1 MRVRLAVPALAAL
14 LLLACAHTGG
24 VHGLTDLEKAKLAL
38 DQGRA
43 QDALPA
49 LEKAHAQA
57 PADLE
62 LARMLVE
69 AYVKTGR
76 GAELRRRLPNDRTA
90 PQAVRHYMLGLA
102 EFADPASAGEKA
114 IADFRQAVALSPE
127 QAELHYRLGLALLE
141 SEQYEKALPELTRA
155 AELAPKSVGY
165 QLPLAKA
172 QARTGHR
179 DQAVR
184 SLRKVVQ
191 GEPSPGD
198 VKLARSLME
207 GIADP
212 FAGFPDAARARLERG
227 MAWLRNADVPQ
238 EAIIQFEDIL
248 RDYPDLGVVHALLGL
263 SYERLED
270 AGRAVDELKRAIEL
284 SPKIGK
290 NWLYLGE
297 LYLSHQ
303 RSGQAQEAFEKALAL
318 DPLLD
323 AAYLHLGDLA
333 IERRDLPT
341 AQAMF
346 QALSALQPDALP
358 PKGKLALALELGG
371 DYAGA
376 SRVLHQVVKQDPD
389 NLEFLLRLGLV
400 EAQRVQ
406 HAASATEKAAARAEA
421 ERCLD
426 EVLKRQP
433 DNAIASRALQ
443 DVKR

>member
-1 MRVRLAVPALAAL
+1 VRLVVPALAAL
-14 LLLACAHTGG
+14 TLLACAHSGG
-24 VHGLTDLEKAKLAL
+24 VHGLTELEQAKLSL
-38 DQGRA
+38 DQGKA
-43 QDALPA
+43 QDALPG
-49 LEKAHAQA
+49 LERAHARA

-62 LARMLVE
+62 VARMLVE

-76 GAELRRRLPNDRTA
+76 GPELRQRLPDDRTT
-90 PQAVRHYMLGLA
+90 PPAVRSYMLGLA
-102 EFADPASAGEKA
+102 EFADPATAGAKA
-114 IADFRQAVALSPE
+114 IADFRQAVALSPGE
-127 QAELHYRLGLALLE
+127 AELHYRLGLALLE
-141 SEQYEKALPELTRA
+141 SEQYDQALPALSRA
-155 AELAPKSVGY
+155 AELAPRNTGY
-165 QLPLAKA
+165 PLPLAKA
-172 QARTGHR
+172 LARTGHR
-179 DQAVR
+179 EEAVKA
-184 SLRKVVQ
+184 LRQVVQ
-191 GEPSPGD
+191 GDPSPED
-198 VKLARSLME
+198 VKLARALMQ

-248 RDYPDLGVVHALLGL
+248 RDYPDLAVVHALLGL
-263 SYERLED
+263 SYERLDD

-284 SPKIGK
+284 SPRIGK

-303 RSGQAQEAFEKALAL
+303 RSVPAQEAFEKALAL

-323 AAYLHLGDLA
+323 AAYSHLGDLA
-333 IERRDLPT
+333 IERRDLST
-341 AQAMF
+341 AQEMF
-346 QALSALQPDALP
+346 GALTALQPDALP

-376 SRVLHQVVKQDPD
+376 SRVLHQVVKQDPE

-400 EAQRVQ
+400 EVERAQ

-426 EVLKRQP
+426 QVLKRQP